1 MTYKLPK
8 LPYDVEACAPI
19 MSKETF
25 DYHYGK
31 HFQAYIN
38 NLNALIAGTPFE
50 NMPLEEIIQKSDGGI
65 FNNAAQTWNHDFFFN
80 LITPNPTAMP
90 ESLKSALSTN
100 FSSVEKF
107 KEEFTNAALKLF
119 GSGWVWLAAD
129 KNGKLSIIS
138 TSNADTP
145 VAKGMKPILT
155 IDVWEHAYYIDYR
168 NNRKAYIEGFWKLI
182 DWGKV
187 EHFRTK

>member
-1 MTYKLPK
+1 MKYELPK
-8 LPYDVEACAPI
+8 LPYDVEAFAPI

-38 NLNALIAGTPFE
+38 NLNALIADTPFE
-50 NMPLEEIIQKSDGGI
+50 DMPLEEIIRKSDGGI
-65 FNNAAQTWNHDFFFN
+65 FNNAAQTWNHDFFFSI
-80 LITPNPTAMP
+80 ITPNPVPMP
-90 ESLKSALSTN
+90 ESLKASLSTN
-100 FSSVEKF
+100 FASVEKF
-107 KEEFTNAALKLF
+107 KEEFINASVKLF

-129 KNGKLSIIS
+129 KDGKLSIIS

-145 VAKGMKPILT
+145 IAKGKKPILT

-168 NNRKAYIEGFWKLI
+168 NNRKSYIEGFWKLI
-182 DWGKV
+182 DWEKV
-187 EHFRTK
+187 ERLRTE